1 MLIKTSKQDY
11 YIALLIV
18 SGNVY
23 IYIYIYTVSK
33 PIKITYKTIA
43 QIKQG

>member
-23 IYIYIYTVSK
+23 IYIYTVSK